1 MLMDSDRKD
10 REILKKKT
18 ERSIQIVFE
27 EALKLMAMLIPEDKY
42 KLARSRILG
51 VGNDQIRYMNK
62 ELDKYCVRYEPYEK
76 QEIRIQ
82 RQ

>member
-1 MLMDSDRKD
+1 MLTNSDRKD

-51 VGNDQIRYMNK
+51 VGNDQIRFINK
-62 ELDKYCVRYEPYEK
+62 ELDKYLVRYEPYVK
-76 QEIRIQ
+76 QKIEIQ
-82 RQ
+82 R